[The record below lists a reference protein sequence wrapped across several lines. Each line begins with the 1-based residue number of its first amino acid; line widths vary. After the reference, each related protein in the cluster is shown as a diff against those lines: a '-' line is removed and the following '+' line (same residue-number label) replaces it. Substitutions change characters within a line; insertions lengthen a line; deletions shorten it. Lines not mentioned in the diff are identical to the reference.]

1 MKRAL
6 ITGASGAL
14 GEAFALELAK
24 MGWSLVI
31 TGQNEQKLARLAGKL
46 PRDTTV
52 IAVDLSKEENCRKL
66 YDRLQALP
74 LQLVINNAGIG
85 VYGAFSDTSLE
96 REMQM
101 LGVNVAAVHILTKL
115 FLQKFQAQGKGY
127 ILNVASSAAFYPGA
141 LMAAYYAGK
150 SYVLRLTEGIR
161 EELRQEGSAVVAA
174 VCCPGPI
181 ESGFHER
188 AGIRRALPAK
198 SAAFVARKSLQGLFR
213 GEGVILPDS
222 TTKCCYFLQRFLPER
237 LLAAAVYRLQKRKE
251 GN

>member
-1 MKRAL
+1 M
-6 ITGASGAL
+6 
-14 GEAFALELAK
+14 
-24 MGWSLVI
+24 VI

-115 FLQKFQAQGKGY
+115 FLQKFQAGRPRASVRIPSLQQGKPPSFSVTPTFHGS
-127 ILNVASSAAFYPGA
+127 NRVASRNSKPYSQGFTRSSEGA
-141 LMAAYYAGK
+141 LQTYLPRVRQPSHHAAPHPLK
-150 SYVLRLTEGIR
+150 NSN
-161 EELRQEGSAVVAA
+161 AVFCALF
-174 VCCPGPI
+174 
-181 ESGFHER
+181 STGFH
-188 AGIRRALPAK
+188 
-198 SAAFVARKSLQGLFR
+198 SA
-213 GEGVILPDS
+213 
-222 TTKCCYFLQRFLPER
+222 
-237 LLAAAVYRLQKRKE
+237 
-251 GN
+251 